1 MVIGW
6 VGGRTEAVGALL
18 LAAHDQAGRLAY
30 AGSVSS
36 GLSRM
41 AKRSLYEQLLV
52 LETPMSPL
60 PGEQG
65 LQAIGHVRWARP
77 QLAPQ
82 NG

>member
-1 MVIGW
+1 M
-6 VGGRTEAVGALL
+6 GALL

-41 AKRSLYEQLLV
+41 AKRSLDEQLLV
-52 LETPMSPL
+52 LETPMS
-60 PGEQG
+60 QG